1 MPCAAPHRL
10 AERFAGPRAWSSA
23 RAAALT
29 AALIAAPACRR
40 GPPDAPAEPP
50 PEPSAE
56 LGSDANA
63 RDATGAE
70 PPQGQPVTGKLLRI
84 ALIAKSASN
93 PSFLSAKTGAEDQA
107 HELSAKLG
115 LPIEITWLTPSQE
128 DGRVQA
134 QRIRQAVNERFDA
147 ILISCSNDP
156 RVVEAIDDAVAR
168 GVAVMTFDSDAPT
181 SRRFS
186 YCGVDDE
193 LIGRQVMIELAALLP
208 RGGGAARASPR
219 GARRSDKKAAGAG
232 SGTSART
239 DTGTG
244 SGTGTHKG
252 DRHDRREKSAQIAVL
267 AGNRD
272 APEMRLRIRGFMEE
286 AATRPELE
294 IVGVFSH
301 AETAQDAAA
310 ELLRVSSAYPKVT
323 GWAVLGG
330 WPLYTKSL
338 LAELQPGSG
347 KTRHRIVSVNALPPQ
362 LVYVERGVAPVL
374 LAQPTYL
381 WGAVGVQTIVDKLVL
396 GKAVPPIVP
405 LDLVRVTADNLGAW
419 ARQLRAWGFGDVPEE
434 YLQLK

>member
-1 MPCAAPHRL
+1 V
-10 AERFAGPRAWSSA
+10 
-23 RAAALT
+23 
-29 AALIAAPACRR
+29 
-40 GPPDAPAEPP
+40 
-50 PEPSAE
+50 EPSAE
-56 LGSDANA
+56 LGADGSAK
-63 RDATGAE
+63 DATGAQA
-70 PPQGQPVTGKLLRI
+70 PQGQPQPVTGKLLRI

-93 PSFLSAKTGAEDQA
+93 PSFLSAQTGAEDQA

-156 RVVEAIDDAVAR
+156 RVVDAIDDAVAR

-208 RGGGAARASPR
+208 KGGDARASAKGSPR
-219 GARRSDKKAAGAG
+219 VPGRSDKRAAGAG
-232 SGTSART
+232 TAS
-239 DTGTG
+239 GTG
-244 SGTGTHKG
+244 SASGLHK
-252 DRHDRREKSAQIAVL
+252 REPREKSAQIAVL

-310 ELLRVSSAYPKVT
+310 ELLRVSAAYPKVT

-396 GKAVPPIVP
+396 GKAVPTIVP
-405 LDLVRVTADNLGAW
+405 LELVRVTADNLGAW

-434 YLQLK
+434 YLELK

>member
-1 MPCAAPHRL
+1 V
-10 AERFAGPRAWSSA
+10 
-23 RAAALT
+23 LT
-29 AALIAAPACRR
+29 AALLAGPACRR
-40 GPPDAPAEPP
+40 GPP
-50 PEPSAE
+50 EPSAE
-56 LGSDANA
+56 PGATSNATDAVA
-63 RDATGAE
+63 AE

-208 RGGGAARASPR
+208 KGGDAKVPKAT
-219 GARRSDKKAAGAG
+219 ARRSDKRAVSAGPG
-232 SGTSART
+232 I
-239 DTGTG
+239 
-244 SGTGTHKG
+244 HHG
-252 DRHDRREKSAQIAVL
+252 DRRDQREKSAQIAVL

-272 APEMRLRIRGFMEE
+272 APEMRLRVRGFMEE

-419 ARQLRAWGFGDVPEE
+419 ARQLRSWGFGDVPEE

>member
-1 MPCAAPHRL
+1 M
-10 AERFAGPRAWSSA
+10 
-23 RAAALT
+23 LT
-29 AALIAAPACRR
+29 AALGESSCRR
-40 GPPDAPAEPP
+40 TPPASTGESPP
-50 PEPSAE
+50 PSGTQASGEAPSPA
-56 LGSDANA
+56 
-63 RDATGAE
+63 
-70 PPQGQPVTGKLLRI
+70 VTGKLLRI

-93 PSFLSAKTGAEDQA
+93 PAFLSAKTGAEDQA
-107 HELSAKLG
+107 QELSAKLG
-115 LPIEITWLTPSQE
+115 LPIEITWMTPSQE

-134 QRIRQAVNERFDA
+134 QRIQQAVNERFDA
-147 ILISCSNDP
+147 ILISCSNDA

-193 LIGRQVMIELAALLP
+193 LIGRQVMIELAGLLP
-208 RGGGAARASPR
+208 NRA
-219 GARRSDKKAAGAG
+219 
-232 SGTSART
+232 
-239 DTGTG
+239 
-244 SGTGTHKG
+244 
-252 DRHDRREKSAQIAVL
+252 EIAVL
-267 AGNRD
+267 AGNRES
-272 APEMRLRIRGFMEE
+272 PELRLRIRGFMKE
-286 AATRPELE
+286 AASHPALK

-310 ELLRVSSAYPKVT
+310 ELLRVSSAFPDVT

-330 WPLYTKSL
+330 WALYTKSL

-347 KTRHRIVSVNALPPQ
+347 KTRHRIVSGNALPPQ

-396 GKAVPPIVP
+396 GKTVPALVP

-434 YLQLK
+434 YLKLK

>member
-1 MPCAAPHRL
+1 
-10 AERFAGPRAWSSA
+10 
-23 RAAALT
+23 
-29 AALIAAPACRR
+29 
-40 GPPDAPAEPP
+40 
-50 PEPSAE
+50 
-56 LGSDANA
+56 
-63 RDATGAE
+63 
-70 PPQGQPVTGKLLRI
+70 VTGKLLRI

-115 LPIEITWLTPSQE
+115 MPIEITWLTPSQE

-134 QRIRQAVNERFDA
+134 QRIRQAVNERYDA

-186 YCGVDDE
+186 YCGVDDV

-208 RGGGAARASPR
+208 TGGDAKAPPKA
-219 GARRSDKKAAGAG
+219 ARRSSKK
-232 SGTSART
+232 
-239 DTGTG
+239 D
-244 SGTGTHKG
+244 SGTGIRKG
-252 DRHDRREKSAQIAVL
+252 DKREAREKSAQIAVL

-301 AETAQDAAA
+301 AETAQDASA

>member
-1 MPCAAPHRL
+1 MRPAPDEAPVAAPEDASSEGTPRL
-10 AERFAGPRAWSSA
+10 
-23 RAAALT
+23 
-29 AALIAAPACRR
+29 
-40 GPPDAPAEPP
+40 
-50 PEPSAE
+50 
-56 LGSDANA
+56 
-63 RDATGAE
+63 
-70 PPQGQPVTGKLLRI
+70 PQAVAGKLLRI

-115 LPIEITWLTPSQE
+115 FPIEITWMTPSHE
-128 DGRVQA
+128 DGRLQA
-134 QRIRQAVNERFDA
+134 QRIQQAVNERFDA
-147 ILISCSNDP
+147 ILISCTND
-156 RVVEAIDDAVAR
+156 RLVVEAIDDAVAR

-186 YCGVDDE
+186 YCGVDDA
-193 LIGRQVMIELAALLP
+193 LIGRQVMIELAALLHKDDARTLGSRR
-208 RGGGAARASPR
+208 RGAVPTS
-219 GARRSDKKAAGAG
+219 ARRSDDRKAAKWG
-232 SGTSART
+232 ART
-239 DTGTG
+239 
-244 SGTGTHKG
+244 G
-252 DRHDRREKSAQIAVL
+252 DRNDQRGQIAVL

-272 APEMRLRIRGFMEE
+272 APEMRLRIRGFMQE
-286 AATRPELE
+286 AASRPELE
-294 IVGVFSH
+294 IVGIFSH

-310 ELLRVSSAYPKVT
+310 ELLRVSSAYPRVT

-381 WGAVGVQTIVDKLVL
+381 WGAVGVQSIVDKLVL
-396 GKAVPPIVP
+396 GKTVPTIVP

-419 ARQLRAWGFGDVPEE
+419 ARQLQAWGFGDVPEE